1 MASIRRVGGGMEPH
15 RRPAGRRVLL
25 PTEAEL
31 CNSLGL
37 SEDEYWYFVEITE
50 AYNGVRSKEYDLVP
64 HVTNEPT
71 AIILFVAGVALQ
83 ALSYLLAPKPS
94 VQQQKTPPQLRTA
107 DVAGRSK
114 FAPQDSFDS
123 IQSLAVLGSTIPLVF
138 TRRGMRV
145 TSQLLWSQLLSSGAG
160 QQLKAITLFSLG
172 PIEHAPAFEGFAIGD
187 MLLENYTHA
196 KMAVYFRT
204 NGGRIT
210 EANRLAG
217 GLPAEATDAFSV
229 YWDGSGRYEP
239 FFCGARNPSTQT
251 QFGVFQPVPNG
262 MMWRP
267 NYELVLKPRDAD
279 NDLRR
284 DIDRKQNKIYRGQ
297 FPLRCY
303 INKAD
308 NQEVSY
314 VIDAYLDPGNGYEP
328 WGTEDFSA
336 AQDSAKKDADDA
348 LHVGELYMV
357 GDGLAICSHVSDNR
371 PWEEGITKVYRFQWT
386 EGERYAEPKTY
397 GDLFPPYQALT
408 IMRCAVAT
416 ISNNRACH
424 VTEIG
429 IKSTVWKQING
440 FANVNSQPPQ
450 QTISKYERANG
461 SLTLGGLTKYVTRLS
476 FFRLEARPLGS
487 NAAWQNISG
496 GTVFCI
502 KGQTPQAQYNFLRIN
517 QPFGQYEYRL
527 VPRPGNL
534 QWQRKRGQ
542 YVWLLGS
549 GQLHGFN
556 DGGFRVSFVGQ
567 IMQLNES
574 SMSNS
579 EWHKGT
585 PPTDPSGRVIGV
597 NINSKGNPVLDAW
610 DYEQTRYKV
619 NGSLGLLG
627 PGSYLI
633 SYNRQQNK
641 DYFFWDGYIG
651 SLTGE
656 EILVIGDYRYRR
668 GVSKDNRL
676 PTIPTT
682 KGYEIIRDRR
692 RPNLVTFSGA
702 VNASGG
708 RGRGLRFDVTVY
720 QNGAA
725 SWRIIDGGQGYVNG
739 ENVFI
744 PQANANVSIQTNAYL
759 FIDNNLNPYDAI
771 ADYVL
776 YDAESASHLS
786 GPEHEV
792 VYVNEQ
798 IQQSA
803 PQYADLAIAGLKL
816 NSSKEWGSFSE
827 LSAYFTRGV
836 VADRLVAGGRGA
848 VNLLPEI
855 AYALLTDPQIGAG
868 KLIGASQV
876 NRERMALAARFCEAN
891 DFYWDGVIDQREN
904 LRQWIFEQAGYCL
917 LDFTILGGQFSL
929 IPSVPYNTNGT
940 INFAG
945 KPEIKALFTDGNIRN
960 LQVSFLSPEERQLF
974 RATVIWRQEKLNGFP
989 ETRVASVRL
998 ADHIGGSDSDP
1009 EETFDMSG
1017 FCTSENHALTFAR
1030 YALKTRKEV
1039 DHGLRFE
1046 TTPQAAM
1053 SLAPGDYFRLVSEVT
1068 HTSRFNNGIIGPD
1081 GVIQAADTLDG
1092 NYQILYWERGT
1103 TAVQSA
1109 TLIAEDGRTKQ
1120 ATLFSTVFTISN
1132 TTTTNRVYKVETLS
1146 YAEDGLVEV
1155 AASHVP
1161 LTDSGSLAVLNWDE
1175 GTFVTELG

>member
-15 RRPAGRRVLL
+15 RRPTGRRVLL

-31 CNSLGL
+31 CTSLGL
-37 SEDEYWYFVEITE
+37 SEDEYWYFVELTE

-64 HVTNEPT
+64 HVTNEPV
-71 AIILFVAGVALQ
+71 AIVLSVVGVALQ

-123 IQSLAVLGSTIPLVF
+123 VQSLAVLGSTIPLVF
-138 TRRGMRV
+138 TRRGVRV

-172 PIEHAPAFEGFAIGD
+172 PIERAPSFAGFAIGD

-217 GLPAEATDAFSV
+217 GLPVEVSDAFSI
-229 YWDGSGRYEP
+229 YWDGDGAYRPYFS
-239 FFCGARNPSTQT
+239 GARNPTTQA
-251 QFGVFQPVPNG
+251 QFGVYQPVPNG

-267 NYELVLKPRDAD
+267 NYELILKPKDAD
-279 NDLRR
+279 NDLRK
-284 DIDRKQNKIYRGQ
+284 DIDKKQDKVYRGR

-303 INKAD
+303 VK
-308 NQEVSY
+308 EVNSTEVKYWIDSY
-314 VIDAYLDPGNGYEP
+314 VDPGNGYEP
-328 WGTEDFSA
+328 WGTEDFKSA
-336 AQDSAKKDADDA
+336 QESAKEDADSA
-348 LHVGELYMV
+348 LQIGELYMV
-357 GDGLAICSHVSDNR
+357 GDGLAVCTAISDPR
-371 PWEEGITKVYRFQWT
+371 PWESGITKVYTFKWT
-386 EGERYAEPKTY
+386 EGSAPIDIRSYNDT
-397 GDLFPPYQALT
+397 FPPYESLT
-408 IMRCAVAT
+408 IQRCAVAT

-440 FANVNSQPPQ
+440 FANVNSQPEQ
-450 QTISKYERANG
+450 KVISKYERANG
-461 SLTLGGLTKYVTRLS
+461 SLTLGSLNKYVSRLS
-476 FFRLEARPLGS
+476 FFLLEARPLGS
-487 NAAWQNISG
+487 NAAWKNISG
-496 GTVFCI
+496 GTVFCVR
-502 KGQTPQAQYNFLRIN
+502 GQTPQAQYNFIRIT

-527 VPRPGNL
+527 SPRSGNA
-534 QWQRKRGQ
+534 QIRFINGKD
-542 YVWLLGS
+542 VWLLTPGRLLSYQDS
-549 GQLHGFN
+549 GFSI
-556 DGGFRVSFVGQ
+556 SFAGRRL
-567 IMQLNES
+567 QLNES

-585 PPTDPSGRVIGV
+585 PPTDAAGRVV
-597 NINSKGNPVLDAW
+597 DVDRTSQGNAVLDIW
-610 DYEQTRYKV
+610 DYEQTRYSI
-619 NGSLGLLG
+619 NAGLGQIG
-627 PGSYLI
+627 TQSYGI
-633 SYNRQQNK
+633 AYSKKANR
-641 DYFFWDGYIG
+641 DIFYWGDYIG
-651 SLTGE
+651 FTDAKSP
-656 EILVIGDYRYRR
+656 IIQGDYRYRR
-668 GVSKDNRL
+668 GISKDNSL
-676 PTIPTT
+676 PTVPTT
-682 KGYEIIRDRR
+682 KGYEIIRDKRR
-692 RPNLVTFSGA
+692 ANPVVFSGIVTA
-702 VNASGG
+702 IGGSGS
-708 RGRGLRFDVTVY
+708 GLQFYVTKY
-720 QNGAA
+720 QNGA
-725 SWRIIDGGQGYVNG
+725 SNWRITFGGQGYLNG
-739 ENVFI
+739 ERIYLN
-744 PQANANVSIQTNAYL
+744 QANVTVTVKTNAYS
-759 FIDNNLNPYDAI
+759 FTESSLNPYDAI
-771 ADYVL
+771 SDYVL
-776 YDAESASHLS
+776 YDAETSSHFN
-786 GPEHEV
+786 GPEHEIA
-792 VYVNEQ
+792 YVNEQ
-798 IQQSA
+798 IQQTA
-803 PQYADLAIAGLKL
+803 PQYPNLALAGIKL

-836 VADRLVAGGRGA
+836 VATRLVTGERTA
-848 VNLLPEI
+848 VNVLPDI

-868 KLIGASQV
+868 KLIGTSQV
-876 NRERMALAARFCEAN
+876 NRDRMALASKFCEAN
-891 DFYWDGVIDQREN
+891 GFYWDGIIDQREN

-929 IPSVPYNTNGT
+929 VPSVPYNNDGT
-940 INFAG
+940 IRFNG

-974 RATVIWRQEKLNGFP
+974 RATVIWRQERENGFP
-989 ETRVASVRL
+989 ETRVASIRL
-998 ADHIGGSDSDP
+998 ADHMGGSDADP

-1017 FCTSENHALTFAR
+1017 FCTSQRHALRFAR
-1030 YALKTRKEV
+1030 YALMTRKEV

-1092 NYQILYWERGT
+1092 DYQILYWEPGT

-1109 TLIAEDGRTKQ
+1109 TLIAKDGRTKQ
-1120 ATLFSTVFTISN
+1120 AKLFGTVFTISN
-1132 TTTTNRVYKVETLS
+1132 TTTTDRVYKVETLS
-1146 YAEDGLVEV
+1146 YTEDGLVEV

-1161 LTDSGSLAVLNWDE
+1161 LTSSGSLAVLSWGE
-1175 GTFVTELG
+1175 GTFITELG